1 MNDLGQE
8 FRHLKRAAK
17 SGIDHG
23 DPSVATLL
31 FASYTEEARRTQKF
45 EIKRLAAMKAQEMAD
60 ILKRHDPTDLAR
72 LPNPSNDPPP
82 VWQVGKGGRGD
93 PIQYMTLNAH
103 QQWAVGEIR
112 AIYGATVKLLM
123 PTMKPLDTPR
133 IDRSREPPNPLK
145 FLVTFGPERLKRYF
159 DWCKAQRRGLTF
171 KRKGK
176 RIISGL
182 ATIDLVMAVLIDDY
196 KLREIG
202 RIWGLHPETTKRAFR
217 QALNRY

>member
-1 MNDLGQE
+1 MGAE
-8 FRHLKRAAK
+8 AK
-17 SGIDHG
+17 AGIDQG
-23 DPSVATLL
+23 NPSVAEVL
-31 FASYTEEARRTQKF
+31 FSSYGDEARRTHRF
-45 EIKRLAAMKAQEMAD
+45 DLKRLAAMKAREMAGL
-60 ILKRHDPTDLAR
+60 LKHHDPTDLAR

-103 QQWAVGEIR
+103 QQWAVAEIR
-112 AIYGATVKLLM
+112 AIYSATVKLLM

-145 FLVTFGPERLKRYF
+145 FLVTFRSERLKRYF
-159 DWCKAQRRGLTF
+159 DWCKAQRRGLMF

-182 ATIDLVMAVLIDDY
+182 TTIDLVMAVLIDDY